1 MLKILLSSLAVI
13 SLHASQTSRST
24 NSPSVGSSTTIQENN
39 AKTLIDTLAFTS
51 TTSTTT
57 STLPPQ
63 TERNAWPMDW
73 LATLQTPKDSYWDAV
88 AKCETGNDWKNL
100 GMWGG
105 GLGIYVPTWRAFGG
119 RQFAGRP
126 QGATRE
132 DQILV
137 ANRIALHGYLR
148 QDGVFQQP
156 VGFNGWGCIYNNKQ
170 LQPTVPTPWSAW
182 RNK

>member
-1 MLKILLSSLAVI
+1 MLRILLSSLAVI
-13 SLHASQTSRST
+13 SVHPFVISQPT
-24 NSPSVGSSTTIQENN
+24 NSDSSPSSTTQEPN
-39 AKTLIDTLAFTS
+39 AETSTIALAIAT

-57 STLPPQ
+57 TTVPPP
-63 TERNAWPMDW
+63 TEPNAWAMDW
-73 LATLQTPKDSYWDAV
+73 LATLRTPKDSYWDAV
-88 AKCETGNDWKNL
+88 AQCETGSNWQDL

-119 RQFAGRP
+119 RQFAGRA

-132 DQILV
+132 EQILV

-156 VGFNGWGCIYNNKQ
+156 VGFLGWGCIKNNKH
-170 LQPTVPTPWSAW
+170 LKPTVPTPWSAW

>member
-1 MLKILLSSLAVI
+1 MLRILLSSLAVI
-13 SLHASQTSRST
+13 SVHLNQTSQP
-24 NSPSVGSSTTIQENN
+24 NSPSVGSSTTTQEPN
-39 AKTLIDTLAFTS
+39 AETSTDILTIATTTS
-51 TTSTTT
+51 TTSTTVR
-57 STLPPQ
+57 PQ
-63 TERNAWPMDW
+63 TEPNAWPMEW
-73 LATLQTPKDSYWDAV
+73 LATLRTPKDSYWDSV
-88 AKCETGNDWKNL
+88 AQCETGSNWQDL

-119 RQFAGRP
+119 RQFAGRA

-132 DQILV
+132 EQILV

-156 VGFNGWGCIYNNKQ
+156 VGFLGWGCIRNNKH
-170 LQPTVPTPWSAW
+170 LKPTVPTPWSAW